1 MSTAMTSREA
11 FPVTMGDLTVFC
23 ESFKASA
30 VKAINEENTVNGKS
44 LMTSSAVRSL
54 RLVFSGRIYDMS
66 SSVGI
71 LVDLGGAMTSDRTYT
86 VIYRG
91 VRFSGCIMQKYEL
104 TDSGND
110 WYDVSFTLITFDEAE
125 VSEE

>member
-54 RLVFSGRIYDMS
+54 RLVFSGRKKP
-66 SSVGI
+66 G
-71 LVDLGGAMTSDRTYT
+71 
-86 VIYRG
+86 
-91 VRFSGCIMQKYEL
+91 QK
-104 TDSGND
+104 
-110 WYDVSFTLITFDEAE
+110 
-125 VSEE
+125 